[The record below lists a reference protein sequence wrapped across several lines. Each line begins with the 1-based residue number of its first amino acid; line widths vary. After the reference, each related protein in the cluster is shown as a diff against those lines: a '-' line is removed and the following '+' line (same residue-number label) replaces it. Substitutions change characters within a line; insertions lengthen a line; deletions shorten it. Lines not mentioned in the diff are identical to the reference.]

1 MNQTGR
7 LLCALAM
14 AFCFSG
20 AQAGV
25 EMGSTSDSHEMKAP
39 VRAAADQTRTTPLDW
54 PIGLL
59 PAVAEELGWEAP
71 WRPEATATGAQAA
84 NPRHG
89 LAARFDA
96 QGLHLA
102 TGAGEIRLALAGFG
116 RDGELQAPGAAE
128 AEVDGARVV
137 YRHDAHL
144 TQWFINSPLG
154 LEQGFT
160 LERRPEGGGELRFAL
175 ALGGDLQAR
184 LEQNELVFDDEAGVA
199 QLRYGALVAYDA
211 RGQALPARMH
221 LANARLVLAV
231 DDVGAT
237 YPVVVDPLFV
247 QVSKLTGDD
256 GLGIQFWFGSS
267 VALSRD
273 GATVLVGAPE
283 EYLPGK
289 RGAAY
294 VFTRDGASWSKQARL
309 TASDGIALD
318 RFGSSV
324 ALSEDGA
331 TALVG
336 AANADRS
343 GKVDAGAAYV
353 FTRDGAIWS
362 QQPKPTASGAA
373 EHDHF

>member
-1 MNQTGR
+1 AIR
-7 LLCALAM
+7 LLCALSVAVI
-14 AFCFSG
+14 AVTLYVPA

-25 EMGSTSDSHEMKAP
+25 EEPDRSRERSTVTASPAGASHEASQA
-39 VRAAADQTRTTPLDW
+39 VAADNKNNLSPADW

-160 LERRPEGGGELRFAL
+160 LERRPGGGGELRFAL

-199 QLRYGALVAYDA
+199 QLRYGALV
-211 RGQALPARMH
+211 
-221 LANARLVLAV
+221 
-231 DDVGAT
+231 
-237 YPVVVDPLFV
+237 
-247 QVSKLTGDD
+247 
-256 GLGIQFWFGSS
+256 
-267 VALSRD
+267 
-273 GATVLVGAPE
+273 
-283 EYLPGK
+283 
-289 RGAAY
+289 
-294 VFTRDGASWSKQARL
+294 
-309 TASDGIALD
+309 
-318 RFGSSV
+318 
-324 ALSEDGA
+324 
-331 TALVG
+331 
-336 AANADRS
+336 
-343 GKVDAGAAYV
+343 
-353 FTRDGAIWS
+353 
-362 QQPKPTASGAA
+362 
-373 EHDHF
+373 